1 MYSRWR
7 LSHAQGYL
15 SLGLVDDAAA
25 ELAALSPAEQDQPL
39 ALSLRAT
46 VFQAQERWAEMQ
58 SVTADLVRAQPAEA
72 GWWIMW
78 AYATRRAESV
88 GEAEAILRDG
98 ERRHPRDATI
108 QFNLGCY
115 ASVRGDLTLARRY
128 VERAIALDRAFAAL
142 AESDE
147 DLAALRATGFSP

>member
-15 SLGLVDDAAA
+15 SLGLVDEAEA

-46 VFQAQERWAEMQ
+46 VFQAQERWIEMQ
-58 SVTADLVRAQPAEA
+58 SVTADLVRAEPSEA

-115 ASVRGDLTLARRY
+115 ASVRGDLVLAQRY

-147 DLAALRATGFSP
+147 DLTALRATGFSP

>member
-1 MYSRWR
+1 MFSRWR

-15 SLGLVDDAAA
+15 ALGLIDAADA

-58 SVTADLVRAQPAEA
+58 SVTAELVRAQPDES

-78 AYATRRAESV
+78 AYATRRTESV
-88 GEAEAILRDG
+88 KEAEAILRNA
-98 ERRHPRDATI
+98 EQRHPRDATI
-108 QFNLGCY
+108 KFNLGCY
-115 ASVRGDLTLARRY
+115 ACVRGNLTLARSY
-128 VERAIALDRAFAAL
+128 IEQAIELDRAFAAL

-147 DLAALRATGFSP
+147 DLVALRASGFVA